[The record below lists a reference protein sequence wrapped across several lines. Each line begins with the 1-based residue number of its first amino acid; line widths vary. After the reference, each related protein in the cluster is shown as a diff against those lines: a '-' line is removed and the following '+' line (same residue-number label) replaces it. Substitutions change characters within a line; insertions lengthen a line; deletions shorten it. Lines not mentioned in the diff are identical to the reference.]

1 MKDKEKTKEQ
11 LIYELAELR
20 RRLIQLEA
28 SEHECQ
34 QAVEE
39 INRSY
44 QIQSVLNK
52 LLFISLENISL
63 KAMLEQFINSI
74 TSLSWLA
81 LESKGA
87 IFLVGEIPEV
97 LEMKAHRAFDH
108 RLIKMCARVPFGRC
122 LCGRA
127 ALLGE
132 IQFADCIDE
141 RHEHQYKDMSPHGHY
156 CVPIISGE
164 KIVLG
169 VITLYV
175 IVGHRQNK
183 REEDFLTAVANTLA
197 GIIELKGAQQK
208 LKERGEELE
217 IKSRDLEEV
226 NTALRVLLK
235 NRDEDKIEFE
245 ENLMFNVKELVEPY
259 LEKLE
264 NSRMDEW
271 QQSCL
276 GVLKSNLNDITAPF
290 ARKLASKY
298 FNLTASEFQ
307 VAKLVMD
314 GKRSK
319 EIASLLNV
327 SDKTIEA
334 HRKNIRKKLGL
345 RNKKANLRAHLLSFQ
360 NK

>member
-1 MKDKEKTKEQ
+1 MKDKEKTKKQ
-11 LIYELAELR
+11 LVYELAELR
-20 RRLIQLEA
+20 RRLMQLEA
-28 SEHECQ
+28 SEYICQ
-34 QAVEE
+34 KAVEG
-39 INRSY
+39 IQRSY
-44 QIQSVLNK
+44 QVQSVLNK
-52 LLFISLENISL
+52 LLFISLKNISL
-63 KAMLEQFINSI
+63 KAMLEQFINEI

-81 LESKGA
+81 LESRGA
-87 IFLVGEIPEV
+87 IFLVGKTRDV
-97 LEMKAHRAFDH
+97 LEMKAHRAFDK
-108 RLIKMCARVPFGRC
+108 RLITMCARVPFGNC

-127 ALLGE
+127 ASLGE
-132 IQFADCIDE
+132 IQFADCING
-141 RHEHQYKDMSPHGHY
+141 RHEHQYKGMSPHGHY
-156 CVPIISGE
+156 CVPIISGQE
-164 KIVLG
+164 IVLG

-175 IVGHRQNK
+175 VEGHHRNK

-197 GIIELKGAQQK
+197 GIIELKNAQHK
-208 LKERGEELE
+208 LKKRGEELE
-217 IKSRDLEEV
+217 IKSRDLEEA

-245 ENLMFNVKELVEPY
+245 ENLMFNVKEMVEPY
-259 LEKLE
+259 LEKLG
-264 NSRMDEW
+264 NSRLNGW

-276 GVLKSNLNDITAPF
+276 GVLKSNLNDITSPF
-290 ARKLASKY
+290 AHRLSSKY

-307 VAKLVMD
+307 VAKLVMN

-327 SDKTIEA
+327 SEKTIEA